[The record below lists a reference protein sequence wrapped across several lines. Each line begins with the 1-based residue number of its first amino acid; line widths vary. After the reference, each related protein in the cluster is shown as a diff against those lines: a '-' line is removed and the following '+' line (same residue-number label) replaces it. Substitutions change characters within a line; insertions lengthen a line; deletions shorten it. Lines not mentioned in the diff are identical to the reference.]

1 MGVVHLKV
9 YQNTLRIWPCGW
21 CNSNGF
27 YFMQKIEHP
36 FQNMISKF
44 ILMVYVCTNICN
56 ISDQRTHNC
65 NRNITCNQFESKM
78 WSLIWR
84 IHEDR
89 YLYSYLPY
97 LSLVLWNNI
106 YFYCITKIYILN
118 SICVLQNGHPCNKS
132 VSNISSDNI
141 FNYIYFLELKRLSD
155 VSI

>member
-84 IHEDR
+84 IGAFMRIDTFIHIYHTYHWCYEIIFI
-89 YLYSYLPY
+89 SIVLPKY
-97 LSLVLWNNI
+97 KTTFFIIDILAKI
-106 YFYCITKIYILN
+106 CIKYFI
-118 SICVLQNGHPCNKS
+118 Q
-132 VSNISSDNI
+132 
-141 FNYIYFLELKRLSD
+141 
-155 VSI
+155 